1 MRRQYRRVSCRDDEI
16 RVEIANETKAQVSDL
31 SRCGIGLK
39 ASKRVRPGTPCMVTI
54 GSNGSLMSLQGT
66 SLWERFAGWSINP
79 VGNAD
84 AFFSAGIRFE
94 EAREDLM
101 TRFFSGGAEDAGA
114 IRIKVSD
121 LTVLLSY
128 AESLKVINLCYGG
141 VLAESWNPWEYG
153 TESIVRLFLPGTLEP
168 IKCVGRVASCRPVRH
183 ESERKYHVGFELAAM
198 DEEHAGQFKAF
209 VQMRSV
215 I

>member
-1 MRRQYRRVSCRDDEI
+1 MRRQYKRISCTGDKI
-16 RVEIANETKAQVSDL
+16 RVEIAKEIKARVSDL
-31 SRCGIGLK
+31 SRRGIGLK
-39 ASKRVRPGTPCMVTI
+39 APARVSPGTPCTVTI
-54 GSNGSLMSLQGT
+54 GSNGSLMMLRGT
-66 SLWERFAGWSINP
+66 SLWERFAEWSVNP
-79 VGNAD
+79 CGNVD
-84 AFFSAGIRFE
+84 ALFSAGIRFE

-101 TRFFSGGAEDAGA
+101 TRFLSGGADDAGA
-114 IRIKVSD
+114 VRVKVSD

-153 TESIVRLFLPGTLEP
+153 TESIVRLFLPGALEP

-183 ESERKYHVGFELAAM
+183 EAARKYRVGLELVAM
-198 DEEHAGQFKAF
+198 DEEHAGQLKAF
-209 VQMRSV
+209 IQMRSV

>member
-1 MRRQYRRVSCRDDEI
+1 MRRQYRRVSCRDDKI
-16 RVEIANETKAQVSDL
+16 RVEIAKEIKARVSDL
-31 SRCGIGLK
+31 SRRGIGLK
-39 ASKRVRPGTPCMVTI
+39 APARVSPGTPCTVTI
-54 GSNGSLMSLQGT
+54 GSNGSLLMLQGT
-66 SLWERFAGWSINP
+66 SLWERFAEWSVNP
-79 VGNAD
+79 GGNVD
-84 AFFSAGIRFE
+84 ALFSSGIRFE
-94 EAREDLM
+94 EAHEDLM
-101 TRFFSGGAEDAGA
+101 TRFFSGGSDDAGA
-114 IRIKVSD
+114 VRVKVSD

-153 TESIVRLFLPGTLEP
+153 TESIVRLFLPDMIEP

-198 DEEHAGQFKAF
+198 DEEHAGQFKSF